1 MTQHSLWERL
11 KAMFYEHAERPHYMF
26 NKIGRMRVH
35 DIHDPEVMK
44 TILRDIDAFPGP
56 KFVKKTLE
64 KLIGYS
70 LINDDGDSWRNMHHV
85 FAQSFSP
92 KGVQERMTPV
102 ILEETDAMIDRWLAN
117 SEPVDIEHEMLD
129 MTGRVITRI
138 IFSTG
143 ISDEDGREIIET
155 VSKTLRDAREP
166 TGLGKF
172 MKAMGLP
179 YDHAGF
185 LPSVLLRAA
194 GISNEYPASVPKE
207 FETATKR
214 IDEIIYKAVAARRLL
229 PQQPNDVMG
238 SLVNAKGIDG
248 EALSDKEIRDQVIML
263 IVTGHET
270 TAVGL
275 TFALQEIMRRPDVQ
289 KNIRDEFN
297 TVTQGRTI
305 TGRDYNSLAYTQNAF
320 KEALRLHSSV
330 YMITREASADV
341 DIGDIHIKK
350 NDLIRM
356 DLRLLHHSP
365 DYWPEPDKYDPDRFK
380 TNGFPR
386 AYMPFGGGPRTC
398 LGMSLSLMEGAL
410 ALSKIF
416 NRMNLETRQELDGER
431 YFFTTRPDGRLI
443 AAPSP
448 RNPEPR

>member
-1 MTQHSLWERL
+1 MSEENWWTRFKHH
-11 KAMFYEHAERPHYMF
+11 FYETIKRPHYTF
-26 NKIGRMRVH
+26 NKVGKMRVH

-44 TILRDIDAFPGP
+44 TILRDIDTYQGPAF
-56 KFVKKTLE
+56 VRNTME

-102 ILEETDAMIDRWLAN
+102 IIEETDAMIDRWLAKG
-117 SEPVDIEHEMLD
+117 EPVDIEHEMLD
-129 MTGRVITRI
+129 MTGKVITRI

-143 ISDEDGREIIET
+143 ISEADGRDIIET
-155 VSKTLRDAREP
+155 VAKTLREAREP
-166 TGLGKF
+166 TGLGKV
-172 MKAMGLP
+172 MKKLGLP

-185 LPSVLLRAA
+185 LPSVILRAT

-207 FETATKR
+207 FETATKH
-214 IDEIIYKAVAARRLL
+214 IDDILYRVIQERRAL
-229 PQQPNDVMG
+229 PMQPNDVMG
-238 SLVNAKGIDG
+238 SLVNATGVDG
-248 EALSDKEIRDQVIML
+248 KPLSDKEIRDQVLML

-275 TFALQEIMRRPDVQ
+275 TFALQEILRRPDVQ
-289 KNIRDEFN
+289 KGIRDEFN
-297 TVTQGRTI
+297 AVTGGNRPL
-305 TGRDYNSLAYTQNAF
+305 TGRDYNSLNFTQNAF
-320 KEALRLHSSV
+320 KESLRLHSSV
-330 YMITREASADV
+330 YMITREARKDA

-365 DYWPEPDKYDPDRFK
+365 DYWPEPEKYDPGRFAE
-380 TNGFPR
+380 NGFPR

-398 LGMSLSLMEGAL
+398 LGMTLSLMEGAL
-410 ALSKIF
+410 VLSKLF
-416 NRMNLETRQELDGER
+416 NRVNLDLKHELDGER
-431 YFFTTRPDGRLI
+431 YFFTTRPEGHLI
-443 AAPSP
+443 AAIAP
-448 RNPEPR
+448 RPQ